1 MPTLTARATLAWFGL
16 FILAFANG
24 AFREAVLK
32 KVAGIKEPLAHQLSC
47 FTGAVF
53 WTAFVW
59 LTWNKINI
67 SSTTEAGMVG
77 LYWFVLTVL
86 TETWLIN
93 RLISKM
99 TWKQI
104 LHTYNVAEGE
114 LWGLVLIWIGILP
127 IVISWV
133 KNP

>member
-1 MPTLTARATLAWFGL
+1 MTTLITRTTLAWLGL

-24 AFREAVLK
+24 AFREVVLK
-32 KVAGIKEPLAHQLSC
+32 KVAGIEEPLAHQLSC
-47 FTGAVF
+47 FTGAIF

-59 LTWNKINI
+59 LTWSKINI
-67 SSTTEAGMVG
+67 GSTVEACIVG
-77 LYWFVLTVL
+77 VYWFVLTVL

-93 RLISKM
+93 RLMSKM

-114 LWGLVLIWIGILP
+114 LWGLVLIWAGILP
-127 IVISWV
+127 MVIFWV
-133 KNP
+133 KHP